1 MLSSGLTA
9 IVTEEEATGGHR
21 ALSGGS
27 GASYDLTPEQQAT
40 YNILAVQTAFLVGA
54 TYIIVGVLRLG
65 FVRIILSHAVVSG
78 FTIGAAVMI
87 GMSQVKYI
95 LVFDVAQSSFL
106 HESLVSIFK
115 DIDQFNYKPS
125 SSTRVQLC

>member
-1 MLSSGLTA
+1 
-9 IVTEEEATGGHR
+9 
-21 ALSGGS
+21 
-27 GASYDLTPEQQAT
+27 
-40 YNILAVQTAFLVGA
+40 LVGA

-65 FVRIILSHAVVSG
+65 FVTIILSHAVVSG

-106 HESLVSIFK
+106 HESLVNIFK

-125 SSTRVQLC
+125 SST